1 MVETS
6 KAFARRLREGFFTK
20 YCMGTG
26 IDIGCGDDPLDPK
39 IDKWDFKISKDQ
51 NAENFTD
58 KNIPNEIYDFV
69 YSSHCLEDLSH
80 PGLAIQNW
88 WRILKPGGYLI
99 LYIPHRDLFEHSKVL
114 PSTGNFYH
122 KWYFLIDRYESPVTI
137 GLIPFLNQNLA
148 DPDIIYVKKCDEGY
162 WYDQEKFERRKL
174 TGESWQGGEYS
185 IECVVRKK
193 LERLKDDGW
202 GL

>member
-1 MVETS
+1 MVETA
-6 KAFARRLREGFFTK
+6 KAFARRLREGFFEK

-39 IDKWDFKISKDQ
+39 IDKWDFRISKDQ
-51 NAENFTD
+51 DAENFTSQ
-58 KNIPNEIYDFV
+58 NIPNEIYDFV
-69 YSSHCLEDLSH
+69 YSSHCLEDLAH
-80 PGLAIQNW
+80 PGLALQNW

-99 LYIPHRDLFEHSKVL
+99 LYIPHRDLYERKRDL
-114 PSTGNFYH
+114 PSDGNFYH
-122 KWYFLIDRYESPVTI
+122 KWYFLIDRYEAPVTI

-162 WYDQEKFERRKL
+162 WYDQEKFDRRKQ
-174 TGESWQGGEYS
+174 TGEAWQGGEYS

-193 LERLKDDGW
+193 IQRFKDDGW
-202 GL
+202 RL